1 MIHLTAAFH
10 AKTDSISEL
19 KQALEGMLEPTR
31 NEPGCL
37 RYQLFQDKNDPSQ
50 FLFQEQFAD
59 EAAFDSHCNTTH
71 FQALLKEIEDLLVS
85 EPKVTFFDQ
94 V

>member
-10 AKTDSISEL
+10 AKTDTITQL
-19 KQALEGMLEPTR
+19 KQALEAMLEPTR
-31 NEPGCL
+31 NETDCL

-59 EAAFDSHCNTTH
+59 QAAFDAHCNTAH
-71 FQALLKEIEDLLVS
+71 FQSLLAEIDGLLVN
-85 EPKVTFFDQ
+85 EPTITFFNEI
-94 V
+94 

>member
-10 AKTDSISEL
+10 AKTDTITQL
-19 KQALEGMLEPTR
+19 KQALEAMLEPTR
-31 NEPGCL
+31 NETGSL

-59 EAAFDSHCNTTH
+59 QAAFDAHCNTAH
-71 FQALLKEIEDLLVS
+71 FQSLLAEIDGLLVS
-85 EPKVTFFDQ
+85 EPTITFFNEI
-94 V
+94 

>member
-1 MIHLTAAFH
+1 MIHLTAAFY
-10 AKTDSISEL
+10 AKTDSISQL

-59 EAAFDSHCNTTH
+59 QAAFDQHCKTEH
-71 FQALLKEIEDLLVS
+71 FQTLLASLDGLLLS
-85 EPKVTFFDQ
+85 EPKLTFYEEL
-94 V
+94 